1 VCVSVKWTFFCG
13 IHDED
18 NQKANTDEM
27 AEFFNAILNHSEMAF
42 CKLVT
47 IFFEI
52 PDVSELPGG
61 NGEAHKLDTTI
72 HEEPVHKHYA
82 SLHSLSNGGEAHQ
95 AVCTIH
101 KHQMTS
107 HFATN
112 EKRLVCGTCI
122 VKMSKKGYAVFE
134 EIPVA
139 SERVFRGLREVEN
152 LFHDCK
158 SIFAC

>member
-1 VCVSVKWTFFCG
+1 VSFKWKIFCG

-18 NQKANTDEM
+18 NQKANTEEM

-42 CKLVT
+42 CKLVGD
-47 IFFEI
+47 FFEI
-52 PDVSELPGG
+52 PEG
-61 NGEAHKLDTTI
+61 NGEPHKLDTAM
-72 HEEPVHKHYA
+72 EEPVHKHYA
-82 SLHSLSNGGEAHQ
+82 SLHSLSNGGEAHE

-122 VKMSKKGYAVFE
+122 VKMSKKGRTEFE

-152 LFHDCK
+152 LP
-158 SIFAC
+158 